1 MKPLVLIEGHGD
13 AYKCFCNQC
22 KKEII
27 ENLDRICKVIEI
39 RAGLHNL
46 GME

>member
-1 MKPLVLIEGHGD
+1 MKPLVLVEGHGD
-13 AYKCFCNQC
+13 AYDCFCDQC

-27 ENLDRICKVIEI
+27 KNLDRICEIIKV